1 MVQVEATGELD
12 SEEVGVRVVVTH
24 LELYLHDLP
33 RFGLS
38 CGEDGDRNRR

>member
-24 LELYLHDLP
+24 LELNLHYLP

-38 CGEDGDRNRR
+38 